1 MNRRNFLIATS
12 LAAFAQRA
20 NAHHGWSSFDQT
32 QPIYLQGV
40 VEDVEWKNPHVEI
53 DILVPA
59 NLKLPTDLAGRI
71 VPAQQA
77 AIDAAALLAKTK
89 LPTRQDRKWEIELA
103 PLTRIEAWNIEPI
116 KKGESIEV
124 VGFTFPKQE
133 GEAIMR
139 AEFLFRGGKAYGL
152 RSAPI

>member
-1 MNRRNFLIATS
+1 MNRRNFLIASS
-12 LAAFAQRA
+12 LAAIANRA
-20 NAHHGWSSFDQT
+20 YAHHGWGSFDQT

-40 VEDVEWKNPHVEI
+40 VEEVEWANPHVEI
-53 DILVPA
+53 DIQVPA
-59 NLKLPTDLAGRI
+59 ALKLPSDLARRF
-71 VPAQQA
+71 VPAQQVT
-77 AIDAAALLAKTK
+77 IDAAALFAKTRV
-89 LPTRQDRKWEIELA
+89 PTRKDREWEIELA
-103 PLTRIEAWNIEPI
+103 PLTRMQAWNIEPL

-152 RSAPI
+152 RTSPV